1 MDNETKTDQRIATE
15 IAEAAAKSGLSAPHW
30 HGSVDWK
37 QLVEEFAPPPVYFA
51 STFRW
56 SREQIAAVQLA
67 RLQAQVARAWATVPF
82 YRRHWEER
90 GFHPDDLK
98 SLDDLTRIS
107 QYTVYDIR
115 DSIERHPPFGDYQ
128 GFDWDEVAGSVPA
141 RIFFS
146 GGTTGRSRPTL
157 YTPWDREV
165 GGIISARAL
174 WLQGLRPGY
183 TVINNFAFSLHNAAW
198 IQDEACARWL
208 GCLPITASTGNVT
221 SPEKQLEIMRDYK
234 VDAVIAFGDY
244 LVHLAAKARELGY
257 DPREDFHVKALAST
271 GSAEAVMD
279 AWGVP
284 ALDAYGFHEVQYV
297 SAEVNPGGGLY
308 IFEDAFIVEVV
319 DSETGAPL
327 PDGEMG
333 DLVVTC
339 LYKTGSPQIRYN
351 IKDLSRLYPPVD
363 GLPRTMDHMLGRSDT
378 MVKLRGVNVWPE
390 AIGAIAAEDAAT
402 TGEYFVVAERDGN
415 RDSMTCYVDLHPDAD
430 PADALERIEK
440 ALRARLMVAVNVDT
454 LPADQLARLTGLG
467 VEAKLRRFEDRRPR
481 DKRR

>member
-1 MDNETKTDQRIATE
+1 MRAPEEPGVAARIV
-15 IAEAAAKSGLSAPHW
+15 EAATRDAIPAPLW
-30 HGSVDWK
+30 HESVDWK
-37 QLVEEFAPPPVYFA
+37 QLVEDYPPPPKYFE
-51 STFRW
+51 STFQA
-56 SREQIAAVQLA
+56 SRDEIAALQLS
-67 RLQAQVARAWATVPF
+67 RLKAQVDRAWRTVPF
-82 YRRHWEER
+82 YRSHWEKH

-98 SLDDLTRIS
+98 SLDDLTRIP

-115 DSIERHPPFGDYQ
+115 DSIERCPPFGDYQ
-128 GFDWDEVAGSVPA
+128 GIDWTTQAGVVPG

-165 GGIISARAL
+165 GAILSARAL

-183 TVINNFAFSLHNAAW
+183 TVINNFSFSLHNAAW
-198 IQDEACARWL
+198 IQDHACANWL
-208 GCLPITASTGNVT
+208 GCLPVTASTGNVT
-221 SPEKQLEIMRDYK
+221 STEKQLEIMRDYK

-257 DPREDFHVKALAST
+257 EPREDFQVKALAST
-271 GSAEAVMD
+271 GSADAVTA

-297 SAEVNPGGGLY
+297 SAEVASGEGLY
-308 IFEDAFIVEVV
+308 VFEDAFIVEVV
-319 DSETGAPL
+319 DTETGAPL

-333 DLVVTC
+333 DVVVTC

-351 IKDLSRLYPPVD
+351 IKDLSRLFPAVE
-363 GLPRTMDHMLGRSDT
+363 GLPRSMDHMLGRSDT

-390 AIGAIAAEDAAT
+390 AIGAVAAEDAAT
-402 TGEYFVVAERDGN
+402 TGEYFVIAERRGD
-415 RDSMTCYVDLHPDAD
+415 RDEMTCFVDLHAGVDQAE
-430 PADALERIEK
+430 ATTRIAQ
-440 ALRARLMVAVNVDT
+440 ALRGRLMVAVKVEP
-454 LPADQLARLTGLG
+454 LPSDELARLTGLG

-481 DKRR
+481 ERRS

>member
-1 MDNETKTDQRIATE
+1 MNTETQTDQQIATE
-15 IAEAAAKSGLSAPHW
+15 IAEAAARSGISAPHW
-30 HGSVDWK
+30 YDSVDWK
-37 QLVEEFAPPPVYFA
+37 RLVEEYPPPPAYFA

-56 SREQIAAVQLA
+56 SREQIAAVQLT
-67 RLQAQVARAWATVPF
+67 RLQAQVARAWDTVPF
-82 YRRHWEER
+82 YRRHWEEH

-98 SLDDLTRIS
+98 SLEDMTRIP

-115 DSIERHPPFGDYQ
+115 DSIERRPPFGDYQ

-208 GCLPITASTGNVT
+208 GCLPVTASTGNVT
-221 SPEKQLEIMRDYK
+221 STEKQLEIMRDYK

-271 GSAEAVMD
+271 GSAEAVME

-297 SAEVNPGGGLY
+297 SAEVKPGGGLY
-308 IFEDAFIVEVV
+308 VFEDAFIVEVV
-319 DSETGAPL
+319 DTETGAPL

-351 IKDLSRLYPPVD
+351 IKDLSRLYPPVE

-390 AIGAIAAEDAAT
+390 AIGAVATEDAAT
-402 TGEYFVVAERDGN
+402 TGEYFVIAERHEN
-415 RDSMTCYVDLHPDAD
+415 RDSMTCFVDLHDDAD
-430 PADALERIEK
+430 PAAATERIEH
-440 ALRARLMVAVNVDT
+440 ALRSRLMVAVKVEP
-454 LPADQLARLTGLG
+454 LPADELARLTGLG

-481 DKRR
+481 DKR